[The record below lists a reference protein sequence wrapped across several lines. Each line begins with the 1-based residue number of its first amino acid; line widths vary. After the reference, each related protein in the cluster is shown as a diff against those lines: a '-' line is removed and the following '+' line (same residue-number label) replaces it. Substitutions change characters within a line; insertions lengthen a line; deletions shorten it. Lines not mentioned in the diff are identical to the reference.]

1 MTLRLS
7 AALLL
12 DKVQQGGSLN
22 TLFESAQNEVDESDR
37 AFFRELVY
45 GSLRLWPMYKGITR
59 QLLEKPLKSKD
70 SALEALLILALY
82 ELDECSTP
90 SYASVSAAVE
100 VCSSLKRA
108 WAAKLINACLRRY
121 QREKTDLLEQ
131 LGESEKAALPGWLYK
146 VLKKHYPDHLDGL
159 AEAGR
164 HKPPLTLRVNRQKS
178 SRNDYLKQLSSE
190 GIAAIPAG
198 AYGLT
203 LTSAIP
209 VSQIP
214 GFAEGVVSV
223 QDESAQLAGAF
234 IADASEETG
243 SAPLGIRVL
252 DVCSAPGSK
261 ACHLA
266 ELGAEVTAMDVSALR
281 LARVD
286 ENAERL
292 GLTIKTLLGD
302 GRELGELTAE
312 NAFDLVLLDVPCS
325 ATGVMRRNPDVKVIR
340 LKADITQFAEL
351 QQALLASAWRKVRPR
366 GRLLYITCSL
376 LPTENEDIVSNFLAV
391 TADAKTTPLS
401 ESFGI
406 EKKVG
411 RQALPSISGGDGLY
425 YCMLEKIA

>member
-7 AALLL
+7 ATLLL

-22 TLFESAQNEVDESDR
+22 ALFESAQNEVDESDR

-45 GSLRLWPMYKGITR
+45 GSLRLWPMYKGVTR
-59 QLLEKPLKSKD
+59 QLLEKPLKPKD

-121 QREKTDLLEQ
+121 QREKTVLLEQ
-131 LGESEKAALPGWLYK
+131 LGESERAALPGWLYK
-146 VLKKHYPDHLDGL
+146 VLKKQYPNHLQGV

-164 HKPPLTLRVNRQKS
+164 HKPPLTLRVNGQKS
-178 SRNDYLKQLSSE
+178 SRDDYLKALSSE
-190 GIAAIPAG
+190 GIEAIPVG

-203 LTSAIP
+203 LPSAVP

-214 GFAEGVVSV
+214 GFSEGVASV
-223 QDESAQLAGAF
+223 QDESAQLAGAL
-234 IADASEETG
+234 IASPSAG
-243 SAPLGIRVL
+243 AGAPLGIRVL

-266 ELGAEVTAMDVSALR
+266 EL
-281 LARVD
+281 

-292 GLTIKTLLGD
+292 GLSIKTLVGD
-302 GRELGELTAE
+302 GRELGELAAE

-340 LKADITQFAEL
+340 LKSDINQFAEL
-351 QQALLASAWRKVRPR
+351 QQALLESAWKRVRPS
-366 GRLLYITCSL
+366 GQLLYITCSL
-376 LPTENEDIVSNFLAV
+376 LPAENEDIVSNFLAV
-391 TADAKTTPLS
+391 TADAKTIPLS

-406 EKKVG
+406 AKSVG
-411 RQALPSISGGDGLY
+411 RQALPSASGGDGLY

>member
-7 AALLL
+7 ATLLL

-22 TLFESAQNEVDESDR
+22 ALFENAQSEVDESDR

-45 GSLRLWPMYKGITR
+45 GSLRLWPMYKGVTR
-59 QLLEKPLKSKD
+59 QLLEKPLKAKD

-90 SYASVSAAVE
+90 PYASVSAAVE
-100 VCSSLKRA
+100 VCASLKRA

-121 QREKTDLLEQ
+121 QREKTVLLEQ
-131 LGESEKAALPGWLYK
+131 LGESEQAALPGWLYK
-146 VLKKHYPDHLDGL
+146 VLKKHYPDDLNGL
-159 AEAGR
+159 AKASR
-164 HKPPLTLRVNRQKS
+164 HKPPLTLRVNSQKS
-178 SRNDYLKQLSSE
+178 SRNDYMEQLSSA
-190 GIAAIPAG
+190 GIEAIPVG

-203 LTSAIP
+203 LSSAVP

-214 GFAEGVVSV
+214 GFSQGVVSV
-223 QDESAQLAGAF
+223 QDESAQLAGAL
-234 IADASEETG
+234 IAGASEGTG
-243 SAPLGIRVL
+243 AHLGIRVL

-266 ELGAEVTAMDVSALR
+266 ELGAEVTAMDVSASR
-281 LARVD
+281 LARVE
-286 ENAERL
+286 ENTERL
-292 GLTIKTLLGD
+292 GLTIKTLVGD
-302 GRELGELTAE
+302 GRELGEIAE
-312 NAFDLVLLDVPCS
+312 ENEFDLVLLDVPCS

-340 LKADITQFAEL
+340 LKSDINQFAEL
-351 QQALLASAWRKVRPR
+351 QQSLLESAWRQVCPR

-376 LPTENEDIVSNFLAV
+376 LPAENEDIVSNFLAFN
-391 TADAKTTPLS
+391 ADAKIIPLS
-401 ESFGI
+401 ASFGI

-411 RQALPSISGGDGLY
+411 RQTLPSVSGGDGLY

>member
-7 AALLL
+7 ATLLL

-22 TLFESAQNEVDESDR
+22 ALFENAQSEVDESDR

-45 GSLRLWPMYKGITR
+45 GSLRLWPMYKGVTR
-59 QLLEKPLKSKD
+59 QLLEKPLKARD

-90 SYASVSAAVE
+90 PYASVSAAVE
-100 VCSSLKRA
+100 VCASLKRA

-121 QREKTDLLEQ
+121 QREKTVLLEQ
-131 LGESEKAALPGWLYK
+131 LGESEQAALPGWLYK
-146 VLKKHYPDHLDGL
+146 VLKKHYPDDLNGL
-159 AEAGR
+159 AKAGR
-164 HKPPLTLRVNRQKS
+164 HKPPLTLRVNSQKS
-178 SRNDYLKQLSSE
+178 SRNDYMEQLSSA
-190 GIAAIPAG
+190 GIEAIPVG

-203 LTSAIP
+203 LSSAVP

-214 GFAEGVVSV
+214 GFSQGVVSV
-223 QDESAQLAGAF
+223 QDESAQLAGAL
-234 IADASEETG
+234 IAGASEG
-243 SAPLGIRVL
+243 AGAHLGIRVL

-266 ELGAEVTAMDVSALR
+266 ELGAEVTAMDVSASR
-281 LARVD
+281 LARVE
-286 ENAERL
+286 ENTERL
-292 GLTIKTLLGD
+292 GLTIKTLVGD
-302 GRELGELTAE
+302 GRELGEIAEE

-340 LKADITQFAEL
+340 LKSDINQFAEL
-351 QQALLASAWRKVRPR
+351 QQGLLESAWRQVRPR

-376 LPTENEDIVSNFLAV
+376 LPAENEDIVSNFLAV
-391 TADAKTTPLS
+391 TADAKITPLS
-401 ESFGI
+401 ASFGI

-411 RQALPSISGGDGLY
+411 RQTLPSVSGGDGLY

>member
-7 AALLL
+7 ATLLL
-12 DKVQQGGSLN
+12 DKVHQGGSLN
-22 TLFESAQNEVDESDR
+22 ALFESAQNEVDESDR

-45 GSLRLWPMYKGITR
+45 GSLRLWPMYKGVTR
-59 QLLEKPLKSKD
+59 QLLEKPLKPKD
-70 SALEALLILALY
+70 SALEALLIVALY

-121 QREKTDLLEQ
+121 QREKTVLLEQ
-131 LGESEKAALPGWLYK
+131 LGESEQAALPGWLYK
-146 VLKKHYPDHLDGL
+146 VLKKQYPDHLQGV

-164 HKPPLTLRVNRQKS
+164 QKPPLTLRVNGQKS
-178 SRNDYLKQLSSE
+178 SRDDYLKALSSA
-190 GIAAIPAG
+190 GIEAIPVG

-203 LTSAIP
+203 LPSAVP

-214 GFAEGVVSV
+214 GFSEGVASV
-223 QDESAQLAGAF
+223 QDESAQLAGAL
-234 IADASEETG
+234 IASASAG
-243 SAPLGIRVL
+243 AGAPLGIRVL

-266 ELGAEVTAMDVSALR
+266 ELGAEVTAMDVSASR
-281 LARVD
+281 LARVE

-292 GLTIKTLLGD
+292 GLSIKTLVGD

-340 LKADITQFAEL
+340 LKSDINQFAEL
-351 QQALLASAWRKVRPR
+351 QQALLKSAWKRVRPN
-366 GRLLYITCSL
+366 GQLLYITCSL
-376 LPTENEDIVSNFLAV
+376 LPAENEDIVSNFLAV
-391 TADAKTTPLS
+391 TADAKTIPLS

-406 EKKVG
+406 AKSVG
-411 RQALPSISGGDGLY
+411 RQALPSASGGDGLY